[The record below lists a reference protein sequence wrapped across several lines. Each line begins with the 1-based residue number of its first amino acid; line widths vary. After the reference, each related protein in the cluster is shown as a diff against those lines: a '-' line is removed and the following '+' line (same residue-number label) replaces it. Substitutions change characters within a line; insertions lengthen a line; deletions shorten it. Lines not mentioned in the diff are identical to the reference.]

1 VCPVDK
7 LVPVPGRSG
16 RYGRRHFLHQS
27 LDGMG
32 IDEISSQP
40 QGGRLAPADGGCIQR
55 GKVCA
60 QLAQQYRFKTINV
73 IRRREQDQETPGRV
87 GLLVE
92 GLRIERHFACVFAE
106 LLSTMLEVI
115 HVEDNRNAVSLKELI
130 LYKVL
135 LSNR

>member
-1 VCPVDK
+1 MCPVDK